1 MRRIDKQ
8 IDSLEEINKII
19 HRSNVCWVAMAR
31 KNNPYLIPMNFG
43 FQDQH
48 LYLHSAGKGLKIDI
62 LKENPRVCIAFGQN
76 IELLPSTILC
86 KTSMKYQS
94 VLVYGKARF
103 IEDPHEK
110 KEALDI
116 IVRHYYKD
124 KTEDVLK
131 YNHKT
136 IIELVIIKIQIEK
149 MTGKKS
155 L

>member
-1 MRRIDKQ
+1 M
-8 IDSLEEINKII
+8 NKII
-19 HRSNVCWVAMAR
+19 DESSHCWVAMCR
-31 KNNPYLIPMNFG
+31 KDCPYVIPMNFG
-43 FQDQH
+43 FHDQYI
-48 LYLHSAGKGLKIDI
+48 YLHSCNEGLKIDI
-62 LKENPRVCIAFGQN
+62 LKNNPQVCISFGQN

-86 KTSMKYQS
+86 KTSMKYQI

-116 IVRHYYKD
+116 IVRHYYKE